1 MTYSNLFIAIAAAT
15 LFAAPAAAQRFEE
28 PKTRVPDFSG
38 VTIKIGADFA
48 QTYQSLSHS
57 TTSTVPANGLA
68 KIGAGFNLAAANL
81 NLTAQLSSGV
91 KVVLENYMSSRHHN
105 EFWVKGGYLQIEESP
120 IKWEPLQ
127 VAMAILT
134 IKAGH
139 YEVNY
144 GDAHFRRTDNGNGM
158 RNPFVENL
166 LLDAFTTEIGG
177 EAIARIG
184 PFLGVAGITNGQNK
198 GDISDPEARSWAFVT
213 KLGADHQFSD
223 KLRARLT
230 GSSYIN
236 DNAGR
241 ATLYSGDRAGSAY
254 WGVMENAATF
264 AAGTGFTN
272 GRLNPNFTEEITALQ
287 LNPYVEFGDIEV
299 FGVIERAKGRTL
311 AEKTTGSAEREV
323 TQYAVDGVYRFLKDQ
338 LYVGGRFNTV
348 KGEML
353 TAGTDQSADRM
364 ALAAGWFMTPNV
376 LLKGE
381 YVKQTYSGFPT
392 TSVLNGG
399 KFDGFVI
406 QGLVSF

>member
-1 MTYSNLFIAIAAAT
+1 MTTRNLYLTILAAT
-15 LFAAPAAAQRFEE
+15 LFAAPAAAQKFEE
-28 PKTRVPDFSG
+28 PKTRVPDFDK

-48 QTYQSLSHS
+48 QSYQSLSHS
-57 TTSTVPANGLA
+57 TTSTVPANA
-68 KIGAGFNLAAANL
+68 PAVIGAGFNTAAANL
-81 NLTAQLSSGV
+81 NLEAQLSSGI
-91 KVVLENYMSSRHHN
+91 KVVLENYMSSRNHN

-120 IKWEPLQ
+120 IAWEPLQ
-127 VAMAILT
+127 VAMSILT
-134 IKAGH
+134 LKVGH

-144 GDAHFRRTDNGNGM
+144 GDAHFRRTDNGNGL

-166 LLDAFTTEIGG
+166 ILDAFATEVGG
-177 EAIARIG
+177 EAIARVG
-184 PFLGVAGITNGQNK
+184 PFLAVAGITNGQIK

-213 KLGADHQFSD
+213 KLGADHQFND

-230 GSSYIN
+230 GSSYMN

-241 ATLYSGDRAGSAY
+241 ATLYGGDRAGSAY
-254 WGVMENAATF
+254 FGVMQTVALFATS
-264 AAGTGFTN
+264 TGFTN
-272 GRLNPNFTEEITALQ
+272 GRINPNFTEEISALQ
-287 LNPYVEFGDIEV
+287 LNPYVEYGDLEV

-311 AEKTTGSAEREV
+311 AEKTAGTAEREV

-338 LYVGGRFNTV
+338 LYVGGRYNTV

-364 ALAAGWFMTPNV
+364 AIAAGWFVTPNV

-381 YVKQTYSGFPT
+381 YVKQTYDGYAPT
-392 TSVLNGG
+392 SILNGG